1 MKLGIMQPYLFPYIG
16 YFQLIQAVDKFVVYD
31 DVNYIKQGWIN
42 RNRILNHGEPL
53 TFTVPL
59 SKAGSFAKINEV
71 QINPNL
77 YEGWKNKFLKTL
89 ELNYKKAP
97 YFSESYDL
105 IHKVLSEEDC
115 PSISE
120 LAVESLLAVCKH
132 LGIQKEFVVS
142 STLYNNQNLSGKDR
156 VIDIC
161 RQEDAT
167 HYINP
172 SGGQMLYN
180 KEYFREKGL
189 ELSFIKSLPL
199 KYSQFKNE
207 FVPWLSIIDVLMFN
221 PVEDVRVLLNE
232 YELI

>member
-16 YFQLIQAVDKFVVYD
+16 YFQLIHVVDKFVVYD

-42 RNRILNHGEPL
+42 RNRILNHKEPL

-71 QINPNL
+71 EINQKL

-97 YFSESYDL
+97 FFSESAEL
-105 IHKVLSEEDC
+105 IHKVLSEQESK
-115 PSISE
+115 SISK
-120 LAVESLLAVCKH
+120 LAVASLLALCNH
-132 LGIQKEFVVS
+132 LGIQKEFVLS
-142 STLYNNQNLSGKDR
+142 STVYNNQVLSGKDR

-161 RQEDAT
+161 KWENAT

-172 SGGQMLYN
+172 SGGQLLYSKDN
-180 KEYFREKGL
+180 FRENGL
-189 ELSFIKSLPL
+189 KLSFIKSLPVEYPQL
-199 KYSQFKNE
+199 KND

-221 PVEDVRVLLNE
+221 PIEDIQSFLNK